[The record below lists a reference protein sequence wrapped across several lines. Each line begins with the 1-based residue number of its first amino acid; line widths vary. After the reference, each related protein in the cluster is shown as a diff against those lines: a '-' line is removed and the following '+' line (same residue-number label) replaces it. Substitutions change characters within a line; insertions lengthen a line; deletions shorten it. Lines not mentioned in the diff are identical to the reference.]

1 MAKTTITLHF
11 PHSLDAY
18 WEFFTEAELKS
29 AFQDRYVLPDDFDWE
44 QSAEEVLDGVVNAT
58 GMSVFQ
64 LAEEWCGNQDDVS
77 GPLEKGWQVV
87 GPTVGDERQ
96 IKKTTND
103 ELPFETKEGEIAV
116 YWIDSNAF
124 RYQATIE
131 VDDAFDYAK
140 LELTL
145 QPTYDNATV
154 IVDVYYDGDWIE
166 LEQEE
171 VGSAQPYSG
180 FDF

>member
-1 MAKTTITLHF
+1 M
-11 PHSLDAY
+11 
-18 WEFFTEAELKS
+18 
-29 AFQDRYVLPDDFDWE
+29 
-44 QSAEEVLDGVVNAT
+44 VNAT
-58 GMSVFQ
+58 GMSVFE

-77 GPLEKGWQVV
+77 GPLQSGWEVV

-96 IKKTTND
+96 VKTTTND
-103 ELPFETKEGEIAV
+103 ELPFESKEGEIAV
-116 YWIDSNAF
+116 YWIDRNAF
-124 RYQATIE
+124 TYTATIE

-154 IVDVYYDGDWIE
+154 IVDVSYDGHWIE